1 MSERPALFHGQQA
14 GTLPERPALQVP
26 HRRTTRHV
34 VSGFEPSGLRRADP
48 LLRCRLLP
56 PACDAGHP
64 SRSRR
69 ASCWLSDELGVERR
83 ARPVHTDHFRRPL
96 SSLRRQSGQR
106 PPLVP
111 AQLQGAQP
119 YQQAY
124 DRGVK
129 LIGATAHYVTT
140 HLDEGPIIEQEVAR
154 VDHSHLPEE
163 LRSMG
168 RDIECLALAHA
179 VKWHRSTESCGTG
192 TVPLSSVKG
201 RKCVL
206 VESGKHGHPGR
217 DCARG
222 GETACDQQEVR
233 DRDIPAIHAVPRS
246 VVCHAQSASR

>member
-1 MSERPALFHGQQA
+1 MLARYIQILSPA
-14 GTLPERPALQVP
+14 T
-26 HRRTTRHV
+26 
-34 VSGFEPSGLRRADP
+34 
-48 LLRCRLLP
+48 
-56 PACDAGHP
+56 
-64 SRSRR
+64 
-69 ASCWLSDELGVERR
+69 VERFDGK
-83 ARPVHTDHFRRPL
+83 AVNIHHSFLPSFK
-96 SSLRRQSGQR
+96 
-106 PPLVP
+106 
-111 AQLQGAQP
+111 GAQP

-140 HLDEGPIIEQEVAR
+140 DLDEGPIIEQEVAR

-168 RDIECLALAHA
+168 RDIECLALARA

-206 VESGKHGHPGR
+206 VESGKHGHPDR

-233 DRDIPAIHAVPRS
+233 DPRHTRYRCRASVRRVPRP
-246 VVCHAQSASR
+246 VCVALILEATRGGPSQSDGLP